1 MISHE
6 TLKEFSLLEGVN
18 DEVLKDIAKLCHERS
33 YKEGDPCFLQ
43 DRNATELYLCRSGSV
58 DVTVQ
63 VREPWGME
71 VTVHTAKAGELFGWS
86 AILEPYVYT
95 ASAKCQERTE
105 VICIN
110 RSDLIDFFGKKPEA
124 GYLVMTNLGA
134 VISSRLTES
143 RLKLSKAMAAA
154 ANLEW

>member
-1 MISHE
+1 MLS
-6 TLKEFSLLEGVN
+6 TLVLKECALFEGVN
-18 DEVLKDIAKLCHERS
+18 DEVLKDIAELCHERS
-33 YKEGDPCFLQ
+33 YRKGASCFLQ
-43 DRNATELYLCRSGSV
+43 GRKATEVYLCRSGRV

-63 VREPWGME
+63 IREPWGME
-71 VTVHTAKAGELFGWS
+71 VTVHTSRAGELFGWS
-86 AILEPYVYT
+86 AMLEPYVYT
-95 ASAKCQERTE
+95 ASAKCRERTK

-110 RSDLIDFFGKKPEA
+110 RSDLINFFRNRPEV

>member
-6 TLKEFSLLEGVN
+6 ILKEFALFEGVN
-18 DEVLKDIAKLCHERS
+18 DDVLKDIAALCHERS
-33 YKEGDPCFLQ
+33 YREGELCFLQ
-43 DRNATELYLCRSGSV
+43 GRKATELYLCRIGSV
-58 DVTVQ
+58 DVTVR

-71 VTVHTAKAGELFGWS
+71 VTVHTARADEIFGWS
-86 AILEPYVYT
+86 AMLEPYIYT
-95 ASAKCQERTE
+95 ASAKCQERTK

-110 RSDLIDFFGKKPEA
+110 RSDLINFFREKPEV
-124 GYLVMTNLGA
+124 GYLVMTNLGT

>member
-1 MISHE
+1 MLS
-6 TLKEFSLLEGVN
+6 TRVLKEFALFKGVS
-18 DEVLKDIAKLCHERS
+18 DEALREIAELCHERS
-33 YKEGDPCFLQ
+33 YRKGDPCFLQ
-43 DRNATELYLCRSGSV
+43 GRKATELYLCRSGRV
-58 DVTVQ
+58 NVTVQ
-63 VREPWGME
+63 IREPWGME
-71 VTVHTAKAGELFGWS
+71 VTVHTARAGELFGWS
-86 AILEPYVYT
+86 AMLEPYVYT

-110 RSDLIDFFGKKPEA
+110 RSDLINFFKEKPEI
-124 GYLVMTNLGA
+124 GYLVMTNLGT

>member
-6 TLKEFSLLEGVN
+6 ILKEFALFEGVN
-18 DEVLKDIAKLCHERS
+18 DEVLKDIAELCHERS
-33 YKEGDPCFLQ
+33 YREGDSCFLQ
-43 DRNATELYLCRSGSV
+43 GRKATELYLCRSGRV

-71 VTVHTAKAGELFGWS
+71 VTVHTARAGELFGWS
-86 AILEPYVYT
+86 AMLEPYVYT

-110 RSDLIDFFGKKPEA
+110 RSDLTNFFRKKPEV

>member
-6 TLKEFSLLEGVN
+6 ILKEFTLFEGIN
-18 DEVLKDIAKLCHERS
+18 DEVLKDIAELCHERS
-33 YKEGDPCFLQ
+33 YREGDSCFLQ
-43 DRNATELYLCRSGSV
+43 GRKATELYLCRSGKV

-63 VREPWGME
+63 VHEPWSME
-71 VTVHTAKAGELFGWS
+71 VTVHTATAGELFGWS
-86 AILEPYVYT
+86 ALLAPYIYT
-95 ASAKCQERTE
+95 ASAKCQEETE
-105 VICIN
+105 IICIN
-110 RSDLIDFFGKKPEA
+110 RSELLDFFRKRPEV
-124 GYLVMTNLGA
+124 GYQVMTNLGA

>member
-6 TLKEFSLLEGVN
+6 ILKEFALFEGVN
-18 DEVLKDIAKLCHERS
+18 DEVLKDIAELFHERS
-33 YKEGDPCFLQ
+33 YSDGDPCFLQ
-43 DRNATELYLCRSGSV
+43 GRKATELYFCRSGTV

-71 VTVHTAKAGELFGWS
+71 VTVHTARSSELFGWS
-86 AILEPYVYT
+86 AMLEPYVYT

-110 RSDLIDFFGKKPEA
+110 RSDLTNFFRKNQKWA
-124 GYLVMTNLGA
+124 T
-134 VISSRLTES
+134 
-143 RLKLSKAMAAA
+143 
-154 ANLEW
+154 W

>member
-6 TLKEFSLLEGVN
+6 ILKEFTLFEGVN
-18 DEVLKDIAKLCHERS
+18 DGVLKEIAGLCHERS
-33 YKEGDPCFLQ
+33 YRKGDSCFLQ
-43 DRNATELYLCRSGSV
+43 GRKATELYFCRSGSV

-71 VTVHTAKAGELFGWS
+71 VTVHTARAGELFGWS
-86 AILEPYVYT
+86 AILKPYIYT
-95 ASAKCQERTE
+95 ASAKSQERTE

-110 RSDLIDFFGKKPEA
+110 RSDLIDFFSKKPEV
-124 GYLVMTNLGA
+124 GYLVMTNLGT

>member
-6 TLKEFSLLEGVN
+6 VLKEFALFEGLN
-18 DEVLKDIAKLCHERS
+18 NEVLKNIAGLCHEHS
-33 YKEGDPCFLQ
+33 YREGESCFLQ
-43 DRNATELYLCRSGSV
+43 GRKATELYLCRSGRV

-71 VTVHTAKAGELFGWS
+71 VTVHTSTAGELFGWS
-86 AILEPYVYT
+86 AMLEPYVYT
-95 ASAKCQERTE
+95 ASAKCQEITD

-110 RSDLIDFFGKKPEA
+110 RSDLIDFFRKSPEV

>member
-1 MISHE
+1 MISYE
-6 TLKEFSLLEGVN
+6 ILKGLTLFEGV
-18 DEVLKDIAKLCHERS
+18 DDAALKDIAKLCHERS
-33 YKEGDPCFLQ
+33 YSEGDSCFLQ
-43 DRNATELYLCRSGSV
+43 GRKATELYICRIGTV

-71 VTVHTAKAGELFGWS
+71 VTVHTAMPSELFGWS
-86 AILEPYVYT
+86 AMLKPYIYT
-95 ASAKCQERTE
+95 ASAKCQKRTE

-110 RSDLIDFFGKKPEA
+110 RSYLIDFFSKRPEV

-143 RLKLSKAMAAA
+143 RLKLSKALAAA

>member
-1 MISHE
+1 MISYE
-6 TLKEFSLLEGVN
+6 TLKEFTLFKGVN
-18 DEVLKDIAKLCHERS
+18 DEVLKDIAKLCRERS
-33 YKEGDPCFLQ
+33 YSEGDSCFLQ
-43 DRNATELYLCRSGSV
+43 GRKATELYFCRSGTV

-71 VTVHTAKAGELFGWS
+71 VTVHTARAGELFGWS
-86 AILEPYVYT
+86 AMLEPYVYT
-95 ASAKCQERTE
+95 ASAKCQERTK

>member
-1 MISHE
+1 VISHE
-6 TLKEFSLLEGVN
+6 ILKEFALFEGVN
-18 DEVLKDIAKLCHERS
+18 DEVLKDIAELCHEHS
-33 YKEGDPCFLQ
+33 YREGTPCFLQ
-43 DRNATELYLCRSGSV
+43 GRNATELYLCRSGRV

-71 VTVHTAKAGELFGWS
+71 VTVHTARAGELFGWT
-86 AILEPYVYT
+86 AMLEPYIYT
-95 ASAKCQERTE
+95 ASAKCQERTK

-110 RSDLIDFFGKKPEA
+110 RSDLANFFRERPEV

-134 VISSRLTES
+134 VISSRLAES

>member
-6 TLKEFSLLEGVN
+6 ILKEFALFEGVN
-18 DEVLKDIAKLCHERS
+18 DEVLKDIAELFHERS
-33 YKEGDPCFLQ
+33 YSDGDSCFLQ
-43 DRNATELYLCRSGSV
+43 GRKATELYFCRSGTV
-58 DVTVQ
+58 DVTVR

-71 VTVHTAKAGELFGWS
+71 VTVHTARSSELFGWS
-86 AILEPYVYT
+86 AMLEPYVYT

-110 RSDLIDFFGKKPEA
+110 RSDLINFFRKKPEV

-134 VISSRLTES
+134 IISSRLTES

>member
-6 TLKEFSLLEGVN
+6 TLKEFSLFEGVN

-95 ASAKCQERTE
+95 ASAKCQERTK

>member
-1 MISHE
+1 MLL
-6 TLKEFSLLEGVN
+6 TQVLKEFALFEGVN
-18 DEVLKDIAKLCHERS
+18 DEVLKDIAELCHERN
-33 YKEGDPCFLQ
+33 YREGDSCFLQ
-43 DRNATELYLCRSGSV
+43 GRKATELYLCRSGRV

-63 VREPWGME
+63 VSEPWGME
-71 VTVHTAKAGELFGWS
+71 VTVHTAGAGELFGWS
-86 AILEPYVYT
+86 AMLDPYVYT
-95 ASAKCQERTE
+95 ASAKCQEISK

-110 RSDLIDFFGKKPEA
+110 RSVLIDFFRKRPEV

>member
-6 TLKEFSLLEGVN
+6 ILKEFALFEGIN
-18 DEVLKDIAKLCHERS
+18 DEVLKDIAELCHERS
-33 YKEGDPCFLQ
+33 YGEGDSCFLQ
-43 DRNATELYLCRSGSV
+43 GRKATELYLCRSGRV

-71 VTVHTAKAGELFGWS
+71 VTVHTATVGELFGWS
-86 AILEPYVYT
+86 AMVEPYVYT

-105 VICIN
+105 AICIN
-110 RSDLIDFFGKKPEA
+110 RSDLLDFFRKRPEV

>member
-6 TLKEFSLLEGVN
+6 TLKEFSLFEGVN

-43 DRNATELYLCRSGSV
+43 ERSATELYLCRSGSV

-71 VTVHTAKAGELFGWS
+71 VTVHTARAGELFGWS

-105 VICIN
+105 IICIN

-124 GYLVMTNLGA
+124 GYLLMTNLGA

>member
-6 TLKEFSLLEGVN
+6 ILKVFSLFKGIN
-18 DEVLKDIAKLCHERS
+18 DEVLKDIAELCHEHGYR
-33 YKEGDPCFLQ
+33 EGTPCFLQ
-43 DRNATELYLCRSGSV
+43 GRNATELYLCRSGKV

-71 VTVHTAKAGELFGWS
+71 VTVHTARAGELFGWS
-86 AILEPYVYT
+86 AMLEPYVYT
-95 ASAKCQERTE
+95 ASAKCQERTK

-110 RSDLIDFFGKKPEA
+110 RSDLTDFFRKKPEV
-124 GYLVMTNLGA
+124 GYLVMTNLGT